1 MKNPELSVTTGSVQ
15 DTAIDVNPVEAIAV
29 RLDMLEL
36 KVGLSVSVTT
46 K

>member
-1 MKNPELSVTTGSVQ
+1 MNPELSVTTGSVQ
-15 DTAIDVNPVEAIAV
+15 DTAAEANPAEAIAV
-29 RLDMLEL
+29 RLDILEV